1 MTVYNHAMISADLS
15 EAISLTYPNSSPQ
28 YNNGWII
35 MTQIN
40 TVVPAFL
47 MNKVVI
53 VTGASRGLGA
63 QIAHKMAAAGASV
76 CVNYLSSK
84 EAAETVVA
92 DIVAAGGQ
100 AFAYQADVTELEQM
114 QEMAKEVVARYGRI
128 DVLVNNA
135 LPSYQFNPSAD
146 YTSIETVKWTHFSQQ
161 FDGIVQGAVNAVQAV
176 LPQMKTQQIGKIIN
190 ISTNL
195 VYNPVVTYYD
205 YTTAKS
211 ALIGLTRNLASELG
225 QYGIRVNL
233 LAGGLLKT
241 TDASRL
247 TTEEVFDYIAT
258 TTPLRQATSVAD
270 FADSVL
276 LMASDLSAAI
286 TGQSIA
292 VDGGLTMP

>member
-1 MTVYNHAMISADLS
+1 MTESTSTQNVLNKSHSAIPAL
-15 EAISLTYPNSSPQ
+15 LTD
-28 YNNGWII
+28 
-35 MTQIN
+35 
-40 TVVPAFL
+40 
-47 MNKVVI
+47 KVAI

-63 QIAHKMAAAGASV
+63 QIAQQMAAAGATV
-76 CVNYLSSK
+76 CVNYLNSK
-84 EAAETVVA
+84 EAAKRVVA
-92 DIVAAGGQ
+92 DIICAGGQ
-100 AFAYQADVTELEQM
+100 AFAYQADVTELEQV
-114 QEMAKEVVARYGRI
+114 QAMAAEVVTRYGRI
-128 DVLVNNA
+128 DILINNA
-135 LPSYQFNPSAD
+135 LPSYQFNPSAA
-146 YTSIETVKWTHFSQQ
+146 YTSIETVEWSHFSQQ
-161 FDGIVQGAVNAVQAV
+161 MDGIVKGAFNTVQAV
-176 LPQMKTQQIGKIIN
+176 LPQMKAQQVGKIIN

-233 LAGGLLKT
+233 MAGGLLKT
-241 TDASRL
+241 TDASSL

-270 FADSVL
+270 FANSVL
-276 LMASDLSAAI
+276 LMASDLSMAI

>member
-1 MTVYNHAMISADLS
+1 
-15 EAISLTYPNSSPQ
+15 
-28 YNNGWII
+28 
-35 MTQIN
+35 MTQSHSLI
-40 TVVPAFL
+40 PAL
-47 MNKVVI
+47 LTDKVAI
-53 VTGASRGLGA
+53 ITGASRGLGA
-63 QIAHKMAAAGASV
+63 QIARQMAAAGAIV
-76 CVNYLSSK
+76 CVNYLKSK
-84 EAAETVVA
+84 EMADKVVA
-92 DIVAAGGQ
+92 DIVKAGGQ
-100 AFAYQADVTELEQM
+100 AFAYQADVTELEQVK
-114 QEMAKEVVARYGRI
+114 ALADEVVARYGRI
-128 DVLVNNA
+128 DILVNNA

-146 YTSIETVKWTHFSQQ
+146 YTSIETVKWSHFSQQ
-161 FDGIVQGAVNAVQAV
+161 MDGIVKGAVNTVQAV
-176 LPQMKTQQIGKIIN
+176 LPQMKTQQMGKVIN

-211 ALIGLTRNLASELG
+211 ALIGLTRNLAAELG

-233 LAGGLLKT
+233 LAGGLLQT

-270 FADSVL
+270 FANSVL

>member
-1 MTVYNHAMISADLS
+1 
-15 EAISLTYPNSSPQ
+15 
-28 YNNGWII
+28 
-35 MTQIN
+35 MTQSNPLI
-40 TVVPAFL
+40 PAL
-47 MNKVVI
+47 LTDKVAI

-63 QIAHKMAAAGASV
+63 QIAEQMAAAGACV

-84 EAAETVVA
+84 GAADQVVA
-92 DIVAAGGQ
+92 DIIAAGGQ
-100 AFAYQADVTELEQM
+100 AFAYQADVSDLAKM
-114 QEMAKEVVARYGRI
+114 QALAAEVVARYGRI
-128 DVLVNNA
+128 DILVNNA

-146 YTSIETVKWTHFSQQ
+146 YTSIETVKWAHFSQQ
-161 FDGIVQGAVNAVQAV
+161 LDGIVKGAVNSVQAV
-176 LPQMKTQQIGKIIN
+176 LPQMKTQKMGKIIN

-211 ALIGLTRNLASELG
+211 ALIGLTRNLAAELG

-233 LAGGLLKT
+233 LAGGLLQT

-270 FADSVL
+270 FANSVL
-276 LMASDLSAAI
+276 LMASDLSLAI

>member
-1 MTVYNHAMISADLS
+1 MMQTQAVIPQL
-15 EAISLTYPNSSPQ
+15 LTD
-28 YNNGWII
+28 
-35 MTQIN
+35 
-40 TVVPAFL
+40 
-47 MNKVVI
+47 KVVI
-53 VTGASRGLGA
+53 VTGSSRGLGA
-63 QIAHKMAAAGASV
+63 QIAQKMAAAGAKV
-76 CVNYLSSK
+76 CVNYLQSK
-84 EAAETVVA
+84 DAAEQVVV
-92 DIVAAGGQ
+92 DIIAAGGE
-100 AFAYQADVTELEQM
+100 AISYQADVTELE
-114 QEMAKEVVARYGRI
+114 EVKAMAQAVIESFGRI

-135 LPSYQFNPSAD
+135 LPHYQFNPSAD
-146 YTSIETVKWTHFSQQ
+146 YTSIETVKWSHFSQQ
-161 FDGIVQGAVNAVQAV
+161 IDGIVKGAVNMTQAV
-176 LPQMKTQQIGKIIN
+176 LPQMKAQQMGKIIN

-258 TTPLRQATSVAD
+258 TTPLCQATSVAD
-270 FADSVL
+270 FANSVL

>member
-1 MTVYNHAMISADLS
+1 
-15 EAISLTYPNSSPQ
+15 
-28 YNNGWII
+28 
-35 MTQIN
+35 MTQTNAVI
-40 TVVPAFL
+40 PAL
-47 MNKVVI
+47 LTDKVVI

-63 QIAHKMAAAGASV
+63 QIAQKMAAAGASV
-76 CVNYLSSK
+76 CVNYLNSK

-92 DIVAAGGQ
+92 EIIAVGGQ
-100 AFAYQADVTELEQM
+100 AFSYQADVTELEQM
-114 QEMAKEVVARYGRI
+114 QDMAKEVVARYGRVDI
-128 DVLVNNA
+128 LVNNA
-135 LPSYQFNPSAD
+135 LPSYQFNPNAD
-146 YTSIETVKWTHFSQQ
+146 YTSIETVKWAHFSQQ
-161 FDGIVQGAVNAVQAV
+161 IDGIVKGAVNTVQAV
-176 LPQMKTQQIGKIIN
+176 LPQMKAQKIGKIIN

-211 ALIGLTRNLASELG
+211 ALIGLTRNLAAELG

-233 LAGGLLKT
+233 LTGGLLKT

-270 FADSVL
+270 FANAVL

>member
-1 MTVYNHAMISADLS
+1 MPQSTMPQSISTHSTSTIPAL
-15 EAISLTYPNSSPQ
+15 LT
-28 YNNGWII
+28 
-35 MTQIN
+35 
-40 TVVPAFL
+40 
-47 MNKVVI
+47 NKVAI

-63 QIAHKMAAAGASV
+63 EIAQQMAAAGAIV

-84 EAAETVVA
+84 AAADTVVA
-92 DIVAAGGQ
+92 DIIASGGQ
-100 AFAYQADVTELEQM
+100 AFAYQADVTEAAQV
-114 QEMAKEVVARYGRI
+114 QAMAAEVVSRYGRI
-128 DVLVNNA
+128 DILVNNA
-135 LPSYQFNPSAD
+135 LPSYQFNPSAE
-146 YTSIETVKWTHFSQQ
+146 YTSIETVKWAHFSRQM
-161 FDGIVQGAVNAVQAV
+161 DGIVKGAVNTVQAV
-176 LPQMKTQQIGKIIN
+176 SPQMKAQQMGKIIN

-241 TDASRL
+241 TDASSL
-247 TTEEVFDYIAT
+247 TTEAVFDYIAT

-270 FADSVL
+270 FANSVL
-276 LMASDLSAAI
+276 LMASDLSMAI

>member
-1 MTVYNHAMISADLS
+1 MAQTVIPV
-15 EAISLTYPNSSPQ
+15 ILTD
-28 YNNGWII
+28 
-35 MTQIN
+35 
-40 TVVPAFL
+40 
-47 MNKVVI
+47 KVAI

-63 QIAHKMAAAGASV
+63 QIAQQMA
-76 CVNYLSSK
+76 
-84 EAAETVVA
+84 
-92 DIVAAGGQ
+92 AAGGQ
-100 AFAYQADVTELEQM
+100 AFAHQVDVTDLAQM
-114 QEMAKEVVARYGRI
+114 QAMAAEVIKHFGRI
-128 DVLVNNA
+128 DILINNA

-146 YTSIETVKWTHFSQQ
+146 YTSIETVKWAHFSQQ
-161 FDGIVQGAVNAVQAV
+161 IDGVVKGAVNTVQAV
-176 LPQMKTQQIGKIIN
+176 LPQMKAQQMGKIIN

-211 ALIGLTRNLASELG
+211 ALIGLTRNLAAELG

-241 TDASRL
+241 TDASQL
-247 TTEEVFDYIAT
+247 TTEEVFNYIAT
-258 TTPLRQATSVAD
+258 TTPLRQATSVSD
-270 FADSVL
+270 FANSVL

>member
-1 MTVYNHAMISADLS
+1 
-15 EAISLTYPNSSPQ
+15 
-28 YNNGWII
+28 
-35 MTQIN
+35 MTQIQ
-40 TVVPAFL
+40 TAIPAL
-47 MNKVVI
+47 LTDKVII
-53 VTGASRGLGA
+53 VTGSSRGLGA
-63 QIAHKMAAAGASV
+63 QIAQQMAVAGARV
-76 CVNYLSSK
+76 CVNYLNSK
-84 EAAETVVA
+84 DAAKTVVA
-92 DIVAAGGQ
+92 DIEKAGGQ
-100 AFAYQADVTELEQM
+100 AFAYCGDVTDLSQM
-114 QEMAKEVVARYGRI
+114 QAMAAEVIKRYGRI

-135 LPSYQFNPSAD
+135 LPHYQFNPNAD
-146 YTSIETVKWTHFSQQ
+146 NTSIETVKWAHFSQQ
-161 FDGIVQGAVNAVQAV
+161 IDGIVKGAVNTTQAV
-176 LPQMKTQQIGKIIN
+176 LPQMKKQHMGKIIN

-241 TDASRL
+241 TDASSL
-247 TTEEVFDYIAT
+247 TTEEVFDYIAN

-270 FADSVL
+270 FANAVL

>member
-1 MTVYNHAMISADLS
+1 MMQTQT
-15 EAISLTYPNSSPQ
+15 AIPQLLTD
-28 YNNGWII
+28 
-35 MTQIN
+35 
-40 TVVPAFL
+40 
-47 MNKVVI
+47 KVVI
-53 VTGASRGLGA
+53 VTGSSRGLGA
-63 QIAHKMAAAGASV
+63 EIAQKMAAAGAKV
-76 CVNYLSSK
+76 CVNYLQSQD
-84 EAAETVVA
+84 AAEQVVV
-92 DIVAAGGQ
+92 DIIAAGGE
-100 AFAYQADVTELEQM
+100 AISYQADVTELE
-114 QEMAKEVVARYGRI
+114 EVKAMAQAVIESFGRI

-135 LPSYQFNPSAD
+135 LPHYQFNPSAE
-146 YTSIETVKWTHFSQQ
+146 YTSIETVNWSHFSQQ
-161 FDGIVQGAVNAVQAV
+161 IDGIVKGAVNMTQAV
-176 LPQMKTQQIGKIIN
+176 LPQMKAQQMGKIIN

-211 ALIGLTRNLASELG
+211 ALIGLTRTLASELG

-247 TTEEVFDYIAT
+247 TTVEVFDYIAT

-270 FADSVL
+270 FANSVL

>member
-1 MTVYNHAMISADLS
+1 MMQTQT
-15 EAISLTYPNSSPQ
+15 AIPQLLTD
-28 YNNGWII
+28 
-35 MTQIN
+35 
-40 TVVPAFL
+40 
-47 MNKVVI
+47 KVVI
-53 VTGASRGLGA
+53 VTGSSRGLGA
-63 QIAHKMAAAGASV
+63 EIAQKMAAAGAKV
-76 CVNYLSSK
+76 CVNYLQSQD
-84 EAAETVVA
+84 AAEQVVV
-92 DIVAAGGQ
+92 DIITAGGE
-100 AFAYQADVTELEQM
+100 AISYQADVTELE
-114 QEMAKEVVARYGRI
+114 EVKAMAQAVIERFGRI

-135 LPSYQFNPSAD
+135 LPHYQFNPSAE
-146 YTSIETVKWTHFSQQ
+146 YTSIETVNWSHFSQQ
-161 FDGIVQGAVNAVQAV
+161 IDGIVKGAVNMTQAV
-176 LPQMKTQQIGKIIN
+176 LPQMKAQQMGKIIN

-211 ALIGLTRNLASELG
+211 ALIGLTRTLASELG

-247 TTEEVFDYIAT
+247 TTVEVFDYIAT

-270 FADSVL
+270 FANSVL

>member
-1 MTVYNHAMISADLS
+1 MSQTNT
-15 EAISLTYPNSSPQ
+15 AIPALLTD
-28 YNNGWII
+28 
-35 MTQIN
+35 
-40 TVVPAFL
+40 
-47 MNKVVI
+47 KVVI

-63 QIAHKMAAAGASV
+63 QIAQQMAAAGALV
-76 CVNYLSSK
+76 CVNYLNSNNHAK
-84 EAAETVVA
+84 RIVA
-92 DIVAAGGQ
+92 DIIAAGGQ
-100 AFAYQADVTELEQM
+100 AFAYQADVTELEQVKA
-114 QEMAKEVVARYGRI
+114 MADEVIACYGRI

-146 YTSIETVKWTHFSQQ
+146 YTSIETVKWAHFSQQ
-161 FDGIVQGAVNAVQAV
+161 IDGIVKGAVNTVQAV
-176 LPQMKTQQIGKIIN
+176 LPQMKAQQMGKIIN

-211 ALIGLTRNLASELG
+211 ALIGLTRNLAAELG

-241 TDASRL
+241 TDASSL

-270 FADSVL
+270 FANSVL

>member
-1 MTVYNHAMISADLS
+1 MMQTQAVIPQL
-15 EAISLTYPNSSPQ
+15 LTD
-28 YNNGWII
+28 
-35 MTQIN
+35 
-40 TVVPAFL
+40 
-47 MNKVVI
+47 KVVI
-53 VTGASRGLGA
+53 VTGSSRGLGA
-63 QIAHKMAAAGASV
+63 QIAQKMAAAGAKV
-76 CVNYLSSK
+76 CVNYLQSK
-84 EAAETVVA
+84 DAAEQVVV
-92 DIVAAGGQ
+92 DIIAAGGE
-100 AFAYQADVTELEQM
+100 AISYQADVTELE
-114 QEMAKEVVARYGRI
+114 EVKAMAQAVIERFGRI

-135 LPSYQFNPSAD
+135 LPHYQFNPSAD
-146 YTSIETVKWTHFSQQ
+146 YTSIETVKWSHFSQQ
-161 FDGIVQGAVNAVQAV
+161 IDGIVKGAVNMTQAV
-176 LPQMKTQQIGKIIN
+176 LPQMKAQQMGKIIN

-258 TTPLRQATSVAD
+258 TTPLCQATSVAD
-270 FADSVL
+270 FANSVL